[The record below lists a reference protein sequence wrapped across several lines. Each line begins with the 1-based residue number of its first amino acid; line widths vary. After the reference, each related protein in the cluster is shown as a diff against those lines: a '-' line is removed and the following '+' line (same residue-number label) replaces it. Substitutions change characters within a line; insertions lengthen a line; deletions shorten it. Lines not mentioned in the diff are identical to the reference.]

1 MKKKLIF
8 LFQIIF
14 IYILFL
20 SISFADLQKNL
31 INKITATKTLSFN
44 FKQNIAEK
52 VEFGNCYI
60 KYPLLMKCIYQNLKQ
75 KSVIS
80 NGKTVAIIKKKYKK
94 IYYYPIR
101 TTPLFIILKKKLIF
115 LFQIIFIYILFLSI
129 SFADL
134 QKNLINKITATK
146 TLSFNFKQNIAEKVE
161 FGNCYIKYPLLMKCI
176 YQNLKQKS
184 VISNGKTVAIIKKK
198 YKKIYYYPIR
208 TTPLFII
215 LKKEKILH
223 LIRNNKPTK
232 IDSSIIE
239 FELNEK
245 KSNKLKILFDKNSLE
260 FKGWKTKD
268 AYSNDVTFI
277 IYDLKTNEIIEDE
290 FFKIPKEEDL

>member
-80 NGKTVAIIKKKYKK
+80 NGKTVAIIKKKYNK
-94 IYYYPIR
+94 IYYYPIK
-101 TTPLFIILKKKLIF
+101 TTPLFNIL
-115 LFQIIFIYILFLSI
+115 
-129 SFADL
+129 
-134 QKNLINKITATK
+134 N
-146 TLSFNFKQNIAEKVE
+146 
-161 FGNCYIKYPLLMKCI
+161 
-176 YQNLKQKS
+176 
-184 VISNGKTVAIIKKK
+184 
-198 YKKIYYYPIR
+198 
-208 TTPLFII
+208 
-215 LKKEKILH
+215 KEKILN

-232 IDSSIIE
+232 MNSNIIE
-239 FELNEK
+239 FELIEK
-245 KSNKLKILFDKNSLE
+245 KRNKLKIFFDKSSLE
-260 FKGWKTKD
+260 FKGWETED
-268 AYSNDVTFI
+268 IYSNNVSFTITDLITNKI
-277 IYDLKTNEIIEDE
+277 IKDE
-290 FFKIPKEEDL
+290 FFKIPREEDL